1 MLGDGSSKA
10 AAGSEGMTKVPGR
23 EGMVSLQFPVLN
35 KTNYGAWAV
44 RMKLLMRAQGVWDV
58 ADPND
63 EQRINDDEKDNMAMA
78 IISMGL
84 GDEMLMQVAEKE
96 SAFEMWTALC
106 SMHMGAERTKEAKVQ
121 TLCWELENLCMGNA
135 ELVDDF
141 AAKVMLLVGQVRG
154 LGEKI
159 EEKQVSDKRLLRAVS
174 DKFVHIASAI
184 EQFEDLKK
192 MTLEEVIGSL
202 KAHEECVKARDARGA
217 RSEEQILMTSGR
229 GRGRGGEVRK
239 DRSRDQCYHCE
250 EYGHHSYECP
260 AKGKGKKQEEKVLL
274 AEGFSMAD
282 DEQALV

>member
-1 MLGDGSSKA
+1 MPKIMPREAD
-10 AAGSEGMTKVPGR
+10 SEGVTKVTGK
-23 EGMVSLQFPVLN
+23 VSLQVPMLN

-44 RMKLLMRAQGVWDV
+44 RIKLLMRAQDVWDV
-58 ADPND
+58 VDPSAKERVSD
-63 EQRINDDEKDNMAMA
+63 EEKDSTAMA

-106 SMHMGAERTKEAKVQ
+106 SMHMGAERAKEAKVQ
-121 TLCWELENLCMGNA
+121 TLRWELENLCMGNA
-135 ELVDDF
+135 ESVDDF

-159 EEKQVSDKRLLRAVS
+159 EEPQVVKRLLRAIS

-184 EQFEDLKK
+184 EQFGDLKK

-202 KAHEECVKARDARGA
+202 KAHEERVKARGA
-217 RSEEQILMTSGR
+217 RSEEQLLVARGLESSRGR
-229 GRGRGGEVRK
+229 GRGRGRGSEARK
-239 DRSRDQCYHCE
+239 DKDQCYHCK

-260 AKGKGKKQEEKVLL
+260 TKGKSKKQEEKGLL
-274 AEGFSMAD
+274 ADGFGSAD
-282 DEQALV
+282 DEPTLL